1 MKKLFILTF
10 LTLLS
15 AALFSQSYL
24 TSAGLRFGTDWGLTV
39 QQRIAENFT
48 VEGILQS
55 SLQRNEVL
63 LTGMIERHYPV
74 VHKGLNF
81 YVGGGVHKGW
91 INEAPTPDHPD
102 GFDDPLGLTFVGGAE
117 LTLGRLNISYDFK
130 PAFNLHGGERTFYTQ
145 SGLSVRYVLISNRD
159 IKKYQKKQRKKKR
172 QKEGGGIRIGDG
184 WKIWKKD

>member
-1 MKKLFILTF
+1 MKKITILISAI
-10 LTLLS
+10 LLS
-15 AALFSQSYL
+15 LPLLSQSYM

-91 INEAPTPDHPD
+91 INEPPTPEHPN
-102 GFDDPLGLTFVGGAE
+102 GFDNPLGVTLVGGAE

-130 PAFNLHGGERTFYTQ
+130 PAVNLQGGERTFYTQ

-159 IKKYQKKQRKKKR
+159 IKKYQKKQKKKKR
-172 QKEGGGIRIGDG
+172 KKEGGGIHIGDG